1 MMDIEL
7 WEIITIILF
16 ISNIVMVGFWI
27 WGIISI
33 ENAIR
38 DDLKRY
44 NSELT
49 IEQIQKAISFYETVK
64 GNKKG

>member
-1 MMDIEL
+1 MEQEWVLIFF
-7 WEIITIILF
+7 ILF
-16 ISNIVMVGFWI
+16 IAVIVQIAFWI

-44 NSELT
+44 HDELT
-49 IEQIQKAISFYETVK
+49 IEQIEKAISFYETIK
-64 GNKKG
+64 GKKKG

>member
-1 MMDIEL
+1 MEMEYAL
-7 WEIITIILF
+7 LFAILF
-16 ISNIVMVGFWI
+16 IAIIVQIGFWI

-44 NSELT
+44 HSELT
-49 IEQIQKAISFYETVK
+49 MEQITKALEFQKSL
-64 GNKKG
+64 KKK

>member
-1 MMDIEL
+1 MEDGMI
-7 WEIITIILF
+7 IILF
-16 ISNIVMVGFWI
+16 LVLSIAIIVQIAFWI

-44 NSELT
+44 HSELT
-49 IEQIQKAISFYETVK
+49 LEQIEKALAFSREL
-64 GNKKG
+64 KKK

>member
-1 MMDIEL
+1 MDEEVIL
-7 WEIITIILF
+7 LFAILF
-16 ISNIVMVGFWI
+16 IAVIVQISFWI

-44 NSELT
+44 KEDLSLS
-49 IEQIQKAISFYETVK
+49 QITKALEFEK
-64 GNKKG
+64 QLKKK

>member
-1 MMDIEL
+1 MEN
-7 WEIITIILF
+7 EILVLFVILF
-16 ISNIVMVGFWI
+16 IAVIVQIFFWI

-44 NSELT
+44 HSELT
-49 IEQIQKAISFYETVK
+49 MEQISKALEFQRQL
-64 GNKKG
+64 KKK

>member
-1 MMDIEL
+1 MDIGIL
-7 WEIITIILF
+7 VLFLILF
-16 ISNIVMVGFWI
+16 IAIIVQITFWI

-44 NSELT
+44 KEEIT
-49 IEQIQKAISFYETVK
+49 IDQMQKALQFAREL
-64 GNKKG
+64 KKQK

>member
-1 MMDIEL
+1 MET
-7 WEIITIILF
+7 EIFLIILASF
-16 ISNIVMVGFWI
+16 IMNTIMIFFWI

-44 NSELT
+44 HDELT
-49 IEQIQKAISFYETVK
+49 LKQIEKALQFAREL
-64 GNKKG
+64 KKK

>member
-1 MMDIEL
+1 MDIGIL
-7 WEIITIILF
+7 ILFLILF
-16 ISNIVMVGFWI
+16 IAIIVQITFWI

-44 NSELT
+44 KEEIT
-49 IEQIQKAISFYETVK
+49 IDQMQKALQFAREL
-64 GNKKG
+64 KKQK

>member
-1 MMDIEL
+1 MEG
-7 WEIITIILF
+7 EIILLFAILF
-16 ISNIVMVGFWI
+16 VSVIVQICFWI

-44 NSELT
+44 HSELT
-49 IEQIQKAISFYETVK
+49 MEQISKALEFQRTL
-64 GNKKG
+64 KKK

>member
-1 MMDIEL
+1 MEA
-7 WEIITIILF
+7 ETILLF
-16 ISNIVMVGFWI
+16 VVLLIAVIVQIAFWI

-44 NSELT
+44 HSELT
-49 IEQIQKAISFYETVK
+49 LEQIEKALSFIREI
-64 GNKKG
+64 KKR

>member
-1 MMDIEL
+1 MDMGIV
-7 WEIITIILF
+7 IGVFVVLF
-16 ISNIVMVGFWI
+16 IAIIVQIAFWI

-44 NSELT
+44 HSELT
-49 IEQIQKAISFYETVK
+49 IEQVAKALEFVD
-64 GNKKG
+64 NLKKKK

>member
-1 MMDIEL
+1 MEDGIVIL
-7 WEIITIILF
+7 LFLVLF
-16 ISNIVMVGFWI
+16 IAVLVQIAFWI

-44 NSELT
+44 HSELT
-49 IEQIQKAISFYETVK
+49 IEQIEKALSFYREI
-64 GNKKG
+64 KKKP

>member
-1 MMDIEL
+1 METEWLIL
-7 WEIITIILF
+7 FVLLF
-16 ISNIVMVGFWI
+16 ISNCVMVGFWI

-44 NSELT
+44 GSELT
-49 IEQIQKAISFYETVK
+49 MEQIQKAISFYETMK
-64 GNKKG
+64 GTKLNK

>member
-1 MMDIEL
+1 MDG
-7 WEIITIILF
+7 EILVLFVILF
-16 ISNIVMVGFWI
+16 IAVIVQIGFWI

-44 NSELT
+44 HSELT
-49 IEQIQKAISFYETVK
+49 MEQITKAIEFEK
-64 GNKKG
+64 ALKKK

>member
-1 MMDIEL
+1 MKMEGEVIL
-7 WEIITIILF
+7 LFAILF
-16 ISNIVMVGFWI
+16 IAVIVQIGFWI

-44 NSELT
+44 HSELT
-49 IEQIQKAISFYETVK
+49 MEQISKALNFQRELR
-64 GNKKG
+64 KK

>member
-1 MMDIEL
+1 MEN
-7 WEIITIILF
+7 EILVLFAILF
-16 ISNIVMVGFWI
+16 IAIIVQIAFWI

-44 NSELT
+44 HEELT
-49 IEQIQKAISFYETVK
+49 LSQITKALEFQREL
-64 GNKKG
+64 KKK